1 MLFLIFE
8 SNTRCHCIPTFLLT
22 VSDVNDN
29 APAFLEE
36 TYSVTLEENIPL
48 GTLVLNLSASDL
60 DEGINGEIIY
70 SLEDTVKTKASE
82 LFHLDFYTGEITVKG
97 VIDFE
102 ENELYEIE
110 VKATDRGQVPM
121 SSHCTV
127 VIKIKDMNDNAPLIE
142 ITSLTSSVSEDVK
155 PGTVVGLISIT
166 DLDSG
171 FNSKIACS
179 LPVKIPFELKP
190 SFQDNLYSLTT
201 KSRLDREST
210 SQYNI
215 TITAKDFGYPPLLSY
230 ETVLVNVLD
239 VNDNHPR
246 FLEDPYVFYI
256 EENNSP
262 GGSILTVSAVDEDAN
277 ENAVVSYFLKENEPN
292 ERTVVPFLSINSENG
307 QVFSF
312 TTFDFENVKSFKFIV
327 IAKDSG
333 MPSLSSNVTVLVFIL
348 DQNDNPPV
356 FVFPFSTNGTS
367 TVEETISRNVKF
379 GHLITR
385 IRAYDADVG
394 YNAWLSFSQE
404 EATDRSLFSVG
415 RYTGEVRTQRTMVDS
430 DVTAHKLVILAKDSG
445 RVSLSNS
452 ATVIVIVAE
461 NVEAD
466 VNDNAPVFVEEIYFV
481 TLEENVPLG
490 TLILKV
496 NATDL
501 DKGSNGD
508 VVYSFEESAGNK
520 IKELFELD
528 SYTGEIKVKGLID
541 FEQKKV
547 YEIEVK
553 ATDKGHVPMS
563 SHCTVVIKIKDVND
577 NAPVIEVPSLTSAV
591 FEDVKPGTVVGLIS
605 ITDVDSGV
613 NSKIAC
619 TTSVTLPFELKP
631 SLQENLYSLTTK
643 ARLDREL
650 ASQYNITITAKDF
663 GHPSLSSFE
672 TVLVN
677 VLDVNDNPPRFSK
690 DFYVFYVEENNTP
703 GTPVLEVSAV
713 DADTNENAVITYYLR
728 ENEATENPVVPFLTI
743 SSDNGQVFS
752 FITFDFEELKS
763 FKFVVVAKDS
773 GMPSLSSSV
782 TVTVLILDK
791 NDNPPVVVF
800 PSVTNGTAVVEET
813 IARNVKAEN
822 VYSLNTKSRL
832 DRESVPQYNI
842 TIISKDF
849 GHPSL
854 SSYETVSINLLD
866 VNDNNPKFLED
877 PYVFFILENNTP
889 GVSMFSVSAVD
900 DDAKENS
907 LISYYL
913 QENEVTER
921 TVVPFLSINSDNG
934 QVFSFT
940 TFDFEKVKSFTFTV
954 IAKDSGVPSLS
965 GSVTV
970 HVFILDLN
978 DNPPVIVFPFTTN
991 GTSVVEETIPRNV
1004 KAGYLVTRIR
1014 AYDADVGY
1022 NAWLTYFLE
1031 DATDP
1036 SLFSVGRYTGEI
1048 RTIRSI
1054 AESDVAVQKIVVLV
1068 KDSGSVSLS
1077 ASATVIVTTA
1087 ENMEANAFSDIKSS
1101 KTQEGKENSMTF
1113 YLIII
1118 LSSVSSLFV
1127 ISIIVLI
1134 AFQCQKANQH
1144 LLTKYY
1150 LDDNNYAEVSGSLFH
1165 SHHYQAAEN
1174 RLVFFGPEVNR
1185 DSVMDLGSN
1194 GNTLIIPDNGI
1205 KIAQMVSDIFKY
1217 SICHFLF
1224 TDFQTA
1230 DSLPF

>member
-1 MLFLIFE
+1 MNCSQQRRLHGYKRIVLFSAFLACYWKNAFALVRYSVQEESASGTIIGNIIKDLGLDIKNIEGRGYRVIPGTKQQLLQVNHKTGMLFVNEIIDREVLCDKDKACFISMKIVVENPLEIQQAEIEIIDINDNSPAFQNKKKSLEILE
-8 SNTRCHCIPTFLLT
+8 STQIGSRFPLEAAYDPDFGVNSLNFYQLSQNDHFVLDVKEGTKKNKIPVLVLQKVLDREVKAKHEFILTAFDGGNPPRSGHMNITVT

-461 NVEAD
+461 NVEAH
-466 VNDNAPVFVEEIYFV
+466 AF
-481 TLEENVPLG
+481 
-490 TLILKV
+490 
-496 NATDL
+496 
-501 DKGSNGD
+501 S
-508 VVYSFEESAGNK
+508 
-520 IKELFELD
+520 
-528 SYTGEIKVKGLID
+528 EIK
-541 FEQKKV
+541 
-547 YEIEVK
+547 
-553 ATDKGHVPMS
+553 S
-563 SHCTVVIKIKDVND
+563 
-577 NAPVIEVPSLTSAV
+577 
-591 FEDVKPGTVVGLIS
+591 
-605 ITDVDSGV
+605 
-613 NSKIAC
+613 
-619 TTSVTLPFELKP
+619 TSVGE
-631 SLQENLYSLTTK
+631 
-643 ARLDREL
+643 
-650 ASQYNITITAKDF
+650 
-663 GHPSLSSFE
+663 
-672 TVLVN
+672 
-677 VLDVNDNPPRFSK
+677 
-690 DFYVFYVEENNTP
+690 VEEN
-703 GTPVLEVSAV
+703 
-713 DADTNENAVITYYLR
+713 
-728 ENEATENPVVPFLTI
+728 
-743 SSDNGQVFS
+743 
-752 FITFDFEELKS
+752 K
-763 FKFVVVAKDS
+763 
-773 GMPSLSSSV
+773 
-782 TVTVLILDK
+782 
-791 NDNPPVVVF
+791 
-800 PSVTNGTAVVEET
+800 
-813 IARNVKAEN
+813 
-822 VYSLNTKSRL
+822 
-832 DRESVPQYNI
+832 
-842 TIISKDF
+842 
-849 GHPSL
+849 
-854 SSYETVSINLLD
+854 
-866 VNDNNPKFLED
+866 
-877 PYVFFILENNTP
+877 
-889 GVSMFSVSAVD
+889 
-900 DDAKENS
+900 
-907 LISYYL
+907 
-913 QENEVTER
+913 
-921 TVVPFLSINSDNG
+921 
-934 QVFSFT
+934 
-940 TFDFEKVKSFTFTV
+940 
-954 IAKDSGVPSLS
+954 
-965 GSVTV
+965 
-970 HVFILDLN
+970 
-978 DNPPVIVFPFTTN
+978 
-991 GTSVVEETIPRNV
+991 
-1004 KAGYLVTRIR
+1004 
-1014 AYDADVGY
+1014 
-1022 NAWLTYFLE
+1022 
-1031 DATDP
+1031 
-1036 SLFSVGRYTGEI
+1036 
-1048 RTIRSI
+1048 
-1054 AESDVAVQKIVVLV
+1054 
-1068 KDSGSVSLS
+1068 
-1077 ASATVIVTTA
+1077 
-1087 ENMEANAFSDIKSS
+1087 
-1101 KTQEGKENSMTF
+1101 MTF

-1118 LSSVSSLFV
+1118 LSSVSSLFIITV
-1127 ISIIVLI
+1127 ITLI
-1134 AFQCQKANQH
+1134 AFQCHKAHQNFINE
-1144 LLTKYY
+1144 KYIGDTSY
-1150 LDDNNYAEVSGSLFH
+1150 VEVSGSLFH
-1165 SHHYQAAEN
+1165 SQQYQTGEK
-1174 RLVFFGPEVNR
+1174 RFLFVGPDMDRN
-1185 DSVMDLGSN
+1185 SVMDMGNN
-1194 GNTLIIPDNGI
+1194 GNTLVISDSGIKIQPVTGDKQLVFIGPGMNRDSMVEVGSNTNTLLVSDSGI
-1205 KIAQMVSDIFKY
+1205 KIAQVPKQPNTDWRYSASLRAGMQSSVHMEESAVLQGPSGVHIQNWPTVSSATPEPEAGEVSPPVGAGINSNSWTFKY
-1217 SICHFLF
+1217 GPPAGNPQQLKPGEVPENFIIPGSPAIISIRQGPPGAADDKS
-1224 TDFQTA
+1224 DFITFGKKEETKKKKKKKKGKA
-1230 DSLPF
+1230 DKKEKSNDGGDH